1 MGRKRKSSTLKSNQM
16 REKRA
21 KTVEVS
27 VCLDGSE
34 VITSPT
40 GEKVVERRRET
51 LSKLPTPSKDS
62 TIETSDEFFIIGKD
76 KLKEIIG
83 NCSCSTCG
91 GNLNINFENINGFA
105 SDIVLFCLNCNFR
118 TTTSSSSG

>member
-40 GEKVVERRRET
+40 GKKVVERRRET

-62 TIETSDEFFIIGKD
+62 TIETSDEFFII
-76 KLKEIIG
+76 
-83 NCSCSTCG
+83 
-91 GNLNINFENINGFA
+91 
-105 SDIVLFCLNCNFR
+105 
-118 TTTSSSSG
+118 